1 MPRQA
6 GVRILYFRHGQSEA
20 NVARQISDDPSRI
33 VNLTDTGRVQAQGA
47 RDLLSGIELSCA
59 YASEFPR
66 AQQTASILLNGGEF
80 RVDSR
85 INERKSG
92 MDGRSV
98 QEFNDLVRNDPA
110 GFCPPGGESFF
121 DEMQRVK
128 DFMDEMAERHS
139 GGTIL
144 AVSHE
149 NPILAALALC
159 GQDPAE
165 AALGDIA
172 NCEKIEVT
180 WPRS

>member
-6 GVRILYFRHGQSEA
+6 GVRILFVRHGQSEA

-33 VNLTDTGRVQAQGA
+33 VNLTELGKSQAMAA
-47 RDLLSGIELSCA
+47 REALSCDLAGA

-66 AQQTASILLNGGEF
+66 AQQTASILLDGAPF
-80 RVDSR
+80 SVDPR

-92 MDGRSV
+92 MDGRPV
-98 QEFNDLVRNDPA
+98 KEFNDLVRRDPA
-110 GFCPPGGESFF
+110 GFSPPGGESFL
-121 DEMQRVK
+121 EQMQRVK
-128 DFMDEMAERHS
+128 DFMDEMALLHP
-139 GGTIL
+139 GGTVL

-159 GQDPAE
+159 GQEPAE

-172 NCEKIEVT
+172 NCERIEVT
-180 WPRS
+180 WPKS